1 MEKKINRPLLGFHS
15 SPRTHGSSS
24 LLFLPRVK
32 PVPKVLVAAKVLRV
46 LVVSPVPPAPLVL
59 LVLL

>member
-1 MEKKINRPLLGFHS
+1 M
-15 SPRTHGSSS
+15 
-24 LLFLPRVK
+24 K

-46 LVVSPVPPAPLVL
+46 PVVSPVPPAPLAL